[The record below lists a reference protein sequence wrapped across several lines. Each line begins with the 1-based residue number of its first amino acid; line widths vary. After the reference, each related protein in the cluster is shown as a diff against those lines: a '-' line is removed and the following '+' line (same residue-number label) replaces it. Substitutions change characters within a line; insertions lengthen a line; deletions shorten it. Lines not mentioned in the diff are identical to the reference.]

1 MAWNEPGKRDPWRGN
16 QKGPDFE
23 DALRRLR
30 ERFGSLFGGSGGGSG
45 GGNTGSIGVLV
56 AVVAILLAWVALDS
70 WSVIN
75 ARDVGVVQR
84 FGKKTRVMSPG
95 FNLKWP
101 RPIETVTKVKIKD
114 VRLLADSV
122 RMLTKDE
129 NIVQID
135 FNVQYQVSDAQKYLF
150 HVKDVEDPT
159 IKHAAE
165 SAVRQVIGGSAM
177 DTILSGQGSE
187 LVAETKK
194 VLQTT
199 LDSYDAGIAVTEVNF
214 QSVAPPHEVK
224 ESFDDVTNARENK
237 QQTENEAQAY
247 ANKVVPEAR
256 GQAARIKAEAEGYR
270 AERIARA
277 EGDADRFNQLVAQYK
292 TAPDVTRKRLY
303 LETMQQVLKD
313 NVKVL
318 DSTNGRNLI
327 NLPMDRLVPAAT
339 SFSPG
344 AGVLLRSADD
354 ANRATPGAQQ

>member
-16 QKGPDFE
+16 QKGPDME

-30 ERFGSLFGGSGGGSG
+30 ERFGGLFGGGGSG
-45 GGNTGSIGVLV
+45 SSGSGGILV
-56 AVVAILLAWVALDS
+56 AVVAVLLAWLALDS
-70 WSVIN
+70 WAVIN

-101 RPIETVTKVKIKD
+101 RPIENVTKVKIKD

-122 RMLTKDE
+122 RMLTMDE

-135 FNVQYQVSDAQKYLF
+135 FNVQYQVSDAEKFLF

-159 IKHAAE
+159 VKQAAE

-199 LDSYDAGIAVTEVNF
+199 LDSYDAGIFVTEVNF

-224 ESFDDVTNARENK
+224 EAFDDVTNARENK

-247 ANKVVPEAR
+247 ANQVVPEAR

-277 EGDADRFNQLVAQYK
+277 EGDAVRFNQLVTHYK
-292 TAPDVTRKRLY
+292 AAPEVTRKRLY

-313 NVKVL
+313 SVKVL
-318 DSTNGRNLI
+318 DASNGRSLI
-327 NLPMDRLVPAAT
+327 NLPMDRLIPAAA
-339 SFSPG
+339 SLAPG
-344 AGVLLRSADD
+344 AGVLLQSTDEAT
-354 ANRATPGAQQ
+354 RAAREAQR

>member
-16 QKGPDFE
+16 QKGPDME

-30 ERFGSLFGGSGGGSG
+30 ERFGNLFGGGGGNGGGSG
-45 GGNTGSIGVLV
+45 GILV
-56 AVVAILLAWVALDS
+56 AVVAILLAWLILDS

-84 FGKKTRVMSPG
+84 FGKKTRIMSPG

-122 RMLTKDE
+122 RMLTMDE
-129 NIVQID
+129 NIVSID
-135 FNVQYQVSDAQKYLF
+135 FNVQYQVSDAEKFLF
-150 HVKDVEDPT
+150 RVKDVDSET
-159 IKHAAE
+159 VKQAAE
-165 SAVRQVIGGSAM
+165 SAVRQVIGGSAIGP
-177 DTILSGQGSE
+177 ILSGQGAE

-194 VLQTT
+194 VLQAT
-199 LDSYDAGIAVTEVNF
+199 LDSYDAGVAVTEVNF

-224 ESFDDVTNARENK
+224 DAFDDVTNARENK

-256 GQAARIKAEAEGYR
+256 GEAARIKAQAEGYR

-292 TAPDVTRKRLY
+292 AAPEVTRRRLY
-303 LETMQQVLKD
+303 LETMQQVLRD
-313 NVKVL
+313 SVKVI
-318 DSTNGRNLI
+318 DSSNGRSLI
-327 NLPMDRLVPAAT
+327 NLPVDKLA
-339 SFSPG
+339 PG
-344 AGVLLRSADD
+344 AGVLVQNPDETT
-354 ANRATPGAQQ
+354 RAARGGQQ

>member
-16 QKGPDFE
+16 QKGPDME

-30 ERFGSLFGGSGGGSG
+30 ERFGNLFGGGGGNGGGSG
-45 GGNTGSIGVLV
+45 GILV
-56 AVVAILLAWVALDS
+56 AVIAILLAWLLLDS

-84 FGKKTRVMSPG
+84 FGKKTRIMSPG

-122 RMLTKDE
+122 RMLTMDE
-129 NIVQID
+129 NIVSID
-135 FNVQYQVSDAQKYLF
+135 FNVQYQVSDAEKFLF
-150 HVKDVEDPT
+150 RVKDVDNLT
-159 IKHAAE
+159 VKQAAE

-177 DTILSGQGSE
+177 DTILSGQGAE

-194 VLQTT
+194 VLQAT

-224 ESFDDVTNARENK
+224 DAFDDVTNARENK
-237 QQTENEAQAY
+237 QQIENEAQAY
-247 ANKVVPEAR
+247 ANKIVPEAR
-256 GQAARIKAEAEGYR
+256 GEAARIKAQAEGYR

-292 TAPDVTRKRLY
+292 AAPEVTRRRLY

-313 NVKVL
+313 SVKVI
-318 DSTNGRNLI
+318 DSGNGRNLI
-327 NLPMDRLVPAAT
+327 NLPVDKLA
-339 SFSPG
+339 PG
-344 AGVLLRSADD
+344 AGVLLQNPDETT
-354 ANRATPGAQQ
+354 RAARGGQQ

>member
-1 MAWNEPGKRDPWRGN
+1 
-16 QKGPDFE
+16 
-23 DALRRLR
+23 
-30 ERFGSLFGGSGGGSG
+30 
-45 GGNTGSIGVLV
+45 
-56 AVVAILLAWVALDS
+56 
-70 WSVIN
+70 
-75 ARDVGVVQR
+75 
-84 FGKKTRVMSPG
+84 MSPG

-101 RPIETVTKVKIKD
+101 RPIENVTKVKIKD

-122 RMLTKDE
+122 RMLTMDE

-135 FNVQYQVSDAQKYLF
+135 FNVQYQVSDAEKFLF

-159 IKHAAE
+159 VKQAAE

-199 LDSYDAGIAVTEVNF
+199 LDSYDAGIFVTEVNF

-224 ESFDDVTNARENK
+224 EAFDDVTNARENK

-247 ANKVVPEAR
+247 ANQVVPEAR

-277 EGDADRFNQLVAQYK
+277 EGDAVRFNQLVTHYK
-292 TAPDVTRKRLY
+292 AAPEVTRKRLY

-313 NVKVL
+313 SVKVL
-318 DSTNGRNLI
+318 DASNGRSLI
-327 NLPMDRLVPAAT
+327 NLPMDRLIPAAA
-339 SFSPG
+339 SLAPG
-344 AGVLLRSADD
+344 AGVLLQSTDEAT
-354 ANRATPGAQQ
+354 RAAREAQR

>member
-16 QKGPDFE
+16 QKGPDME

-30 ERFGSLFGGSGGGSG
+30 ERFGNLFGGGGGNGGGSG
-45 GGNTGSIGVLV
+45 GILV
-56 AVVAILLAWVALDS
+56 AVVAILLAWLILDS
-70 WSVIN
+70 WSVVN

-84 FGKKTRVMSPG
+84 FGKKTRIMSPG

-122 RMLTKDE
+122 RMLTNDE
-129 NIVQID
+129 NIVSID
-135 FNVQYQVSDAQKYLF
+135 FNVQYQVSDAEKFLF
-150 HVKDVEDPT
+150 RVKDVDSQT
-159 IKHAAE
+159 VKQAAE

-177 DTILSGQGSE
+177 DTILSGQGAE

-194 VLQTT
+194 VLQAT
-199 LDSYDAGIAVTEVNF
+199 LDSYDAGVAVTEVNF

-224 ESFDDVTNARENK
+224 DAFDDVTNARENK

-256 GQAARIKAEAEGYR
+256 GEAARIKAQAEGYR

-277 EGDADRFNQLVAQYK
+277 EGDADRFSQLVAQYRA
-292 TAPDVTRKRLY
+292 APEVTRRRLY
-303 LETMQQVLKD
+303 LETMQQVLRES
-313 NVKVL
+313 VKVI
-318 DSTNGRNLI
+318 DSSNGRSLI
-327 NLPMDRLVPAAT
+327 NLPVDKLA
-339 SFSPG
+339 PG
-344 AGVLLRSADD
+344 AGVLAQNPDETT
-354 ANRATPGAQQ
+354 RAARGGQQ

>member
-23 DALRRLR
+23 ETLRRLR
-30 ERFGSLFGGSGGGSG
+30 ERVMSLFGGSGGTSSGSGSG
-45 GGNTGSIGVLV
+45 GGILV
-56 AVVAILLAWVALDS
+56 ALVAIVLAWVALDS
-70 WSVIN
+70 WSVVN

-84 FGKKTRVMSPG
+84 FGKMTRVMSPG

-101 RPIETVTKVKIKD
+101 RPIETVTKVKTKD

-122 RMLTKDE
+122 RMLTMDE

-135 FNVQYQVSDAQKYLF
+135 FNVQYQVSDAQKFLF
-150 HVKDVEDPT
+150 QVKDVEDPT
-159 IKHAAE
+159 VKQAAE

-187 LVAETKK
+187 LVAETKR

-199 LDSYDAGIAVTEVNF
+199 LDSYDAGIIVNEVNF

-224 ESFDDVTNARENK
+224 EAFDDVTNARENK

-247 ANKVVPEAR
+247 ANQIVPEAR
-256 GQAARIKAEAEGYR
+256 GQAARIKAEAEGFR

-277 EGDADRFNQLVAQYK
+277 EGDAARFNQLVAQYK
-292 TAPDVTRKRLY
+292 SAPEILRRRLY

-313 NVKVL
+313 NIKVL
-318 DSTNGRNLI
+318 DATGGRNLI
-327 NLPMDRLVPAAT
+327 NLPIDRLVPAAT
-339 SFSPG
+339 SLSPG
-344 AGVLLRSADD
+344 AGVLLQADE
-354 ANRATPGAQQ
+354 AARASREAQR

>member
-16 QKGPDFE
+16 QKGPDME

-30 ERFGSLFGGSGGGSG
+30 ERFGNLFGGGGGNGGGSG
-45 GGNTGSIGVLV
+45 GILV
-56 AVVAILLAWVALDS
+56 AVVAILLAWLILDS
-70 WSVIN
+70 WSVVN

-84 FGKKTRVMSPG
+84 FGKKTRIMSPG

-122 RMLTKDE
+122 RMLTNDE
-129 NIVQID
+129 NIVSID
-135 FNVQYQVSDAQKYLF
+135 FNVQYQVSDAEKFLF
-150 HVKDVEDPT
+150 RVKDVDSQT
-159 IKHAAE
+159 VKQAAE

-177 DTILSGQGSE
+177 DTILSGQGAE

-194 VLQTT
+194 VLQAT
-199 LDSYDAGIAVTEVNF
+199 LDSYDAGVAVTEVNF

-224 ESFDDVTNARENK
+224 DAFDDVTNARENK

-256 GQAARIKAEAEGYR
+256 GEAARIKAQAEGYR

-277 EGDADRFNQLVAQYK
+277 EGDADRFSQLVAQYRA
-292 TAPDVTRKRLY
+292 APEVTRRRLY
-303 LETMQQVLKD
+303 LETMQQVLRES
-313 NVKVL
+313 VKVI
-318 DSTNGRNLI
+318 DSSNGRSLI
-327 NLPMDRLVPAAT
+327 NLPVDKLA
-339 SFSPG
+339 PG
-344 AGVLLRSADD
+344 AGVLVQNPDETT
-354 ANRATPGAQQ
+354 RAARGGQQ

>member
-16 QKGPDFE
+16 QKGPDME
-23 DALRRLR
+23 DTLRKLR
-30 ERFGSLFGGSGGGSG
+30 ERFGNLFGGGGGGGSSSG
-45 GGNTGSIGVLV
+45 SGTGGVLI

-84 FGKKTRVMSPG
+84 FGKKIRVMSPG

-114 VRLLADSV
+114 VRLLADQV
-122 RMLTKDE
+122 RMLTMDE
-129 NIVQID
+129 NIVLID
-135 FNVQYQVSDAQKYLF
+135 FNVQYQVNDAEKFLF
-150 HVKDVEDPT
+150 QVKNVEDPT
-159 IKHAAE
+159 LKHAAE

-194 VLQTT
+194 VLQAT
-199 LDSYDAGIAVTEVNF
+199 LDSYEAGITVTEVNF
-214 QSVAPPHEVK
+214 QAVAPPHEVK
-224 ESFDDVTNARENK
+224 EAFDDVTNARENK

-247 ANKVVPEAR
+247 ANQVVPEAR

-277 EGDADRFNQLVAQYK
+277 EGDADRFNQLVTQYK
-292 TAPDVTRKRLY
+292 AAPEVTRKRLY

-313 NVKVL
+313 SVKVV
-318 DSTNGRNLI
+318 DSSEGRSLL
-327 NLPMDRLVPAAT
+327 NLPLDRLVPASTTLA
-339 SFSPG
+339 PG
-344 AGVLLRSADD
+344 SGVLLQADE
-354 ANRATPGAQQ
+354 ATRNRGGQ

>member
-16 QKGPDFE
+16 QKGPDME

-30 ERFGSLFGGSGGGSG
+30 ERFGNLFGGASGGGG
-45 GGNTGSIGVLV
+45 GSILV
-56 AVVAILLAWVALDS
+56 VVAAILLAWIALDS
-70 WSVIN
+70 WAVVN

-122 RMLTKDE
+122 RMLTMDE

-135 FNVQYQVSDAQKYLF
+135 FNVQYQVSDAEKFLF
-150 HVKDVEDPT
+150 NVKDVDSLT
-159 IKHAAE
+159 VKQASE

-177 DTILSGQGSE
+177 DTILSGQGAE

-194 VLQTT
+194 VLQST
-199 LDSYDAGIAVTEVNF
+199 LDTYDAGITVTEVNF

-224 ESFDDVTNARENK
+224 DAFDDVTNARENK

-247 ANKVVPEAR
+247 ANQVVPEAR
-256 GQAARIKAEAEGYR
+256 GQAARIKAESEGYR

-277 EGDADRFNQLVAQYK
+277 EGEADRFNQLVTQYK
-292 TAPDVTRKRLY
+292 AAPEVTRKRLY
-303 LETMQQVLKD
+303 LETMQQVLRD
-313 NVKVL
+313 NAKIV
-318 DSTNGRNLI
+318 DASNGRSLI
-327 NLPMDRLVPAAT
+327 NVPTDRLVPAAT
-339 SFSPG
+339 SLAPG
-344 AGVLLRSADD
+344 SGVLLPSNDD
-354 ANRATPGAQQ
+354 SRTARGGQQ

>member
-16 QKGPDFE
+16 QKGPDME

-30 ERFGSLFGGSGGGSG
+30 ERFGNLFGGGGGNGGGSG
-45 GGNTGSIGVLV
+45 GILV
-56 AVVAILLAWVALDS
+56 AVIAILLAWLLLDS

-84 FGKKTRVMSPG
+84 FGKQTRIMSPG

-122 RMLTKDE
+122 RMLTMDE
-129 NIVQID
+129 NIVSID
-135 FNVQYQVSDAQKYLF
+135 FNVQYQVSDAEKFLF
-150 HVKDVEDPT
+150 RVKDVDNLT
-159 IKHAAE
+159 VKQAAE

-177 DTILSGQGSE
+177 DTILSGQGAE

-194 VLQTT
+194 VLQAT

-224 ESFDDVTNARENK
+224 DAFDDVTNARENK
-237 QQTENEAQAY
+237 QQIENEAQAY
-247 ANKVVPEAR
+247 ANKIVPEAR
-256 GQAARIKAEAEGYR
+256 GEAARIKAQAEGYR

-277 EGDADRFNQLVAQYK
+277 EGDADRFNQLVSQYK
-292 TAPDVTRKRLY
+292 AAPEVTRRRLY
-303 LETMQQVLKD
+303 LETMQQVLHD
-313 NVKVL
+313 SVKVI
-318 DSTNGRNLI
+318 DSGNGRNLI
-327 NLPMDRLVPAAT
+327 NLPVDKLV
-339 SFSPG
+339 PG
-344 AGVLLRSADD
+344 AGVLVQNPDD
-354 ANRATPGAQQ
+354 TTRAARGGQQ

>member
-16 QKGPDFE
+16 QKGPDME

-30 ERFGSLFGGSGGGSG
+30 ERFGGLFGGGNAGGSG
-45 GGNTGSIGVLV
+45 SGGSGSGAVVIALV
-56 AVVAILLAWVALDS
+56 AVLLAWVALDS

-84 FGKKTRVMSPG
+84 FGKKTRVMQPG

-122 RMLTKDE
+122 RMLTMDE

-135 FNVQYQVSDAQKYLF
+135 FNVQYQVSDAEKFLF

-159 IKHAAE
+159 VKQAAE

-187 LVAETKK
+187 LVAETKR
-194 VLQTT
+194 VLQAT
-199 LDSYDAGIAVTEVNF
+199 LDSYDSGIAVTEVNF
-214 QSVAPPHEVK
+214 QSVAPPNEVK
-224 ESFDDVTNARENK
+224 DAFDDVTNARENK

-247 ANKVVPEAR
+247 ANKIVPEAR
-256 GQAARIKAEAEGYR
+256 GEAARIKAESEGYR
-270 AERIARA
+270 AERVAHA
-277 EGDADRFNQLVAQYK
+277 EGEADRFNQLVTQYK
-292 TAPDVTRKRLY
+292 AAPEVTRKRLY
-303 LETMQQVLKD
+303 LETMQLVLRD
-313 NVKVL
+313 NVKVV
-318 DSTNGRNLI
+318 DASNGRSLV
-327 NLPMDRLVPAAT
+327 NLPLDRLVPAAGGLT
-339 SFSPG
+339 PG
-344 AGVLLRSADD
+344 TGVLLQSDD
-354 ANRATPGAQQ
+354 STRAAREAQR

>member
-16 QKGPDFE
+16 QKGPDME

-30 ERFGSLFGGSGGGSG
+30 ERFGNLFGGASGGGG
-45 GGNTGSIGVLV
+45 GSILV
-56 AVVAILLAWVALDS
+56 VVAAILLAWIALDS
-70 WSVIN
+70 WAVVN

-122 RMLTKDE
+122 RMLTMDE

-135 FNVQYQVSDAQKYLF
+135 FNVQYQVSDAEKFLF
-150 HVKDVEDPT
+150 HVKDVDSLT
-159 IKHAAE
+159 VKQASE

-177 DTILSGQGSE
+177 DTILSGQGAE

-194 VLQTT
+194 VLQAT
-199 LDSYDAGIAVTEVNF
+199 LDVYDAGITVTEVNF

-224 ESFDDVTNARENK
+224 DAFDDVTNARENK

-247 ANKVVPEAR
+247 ANQVVPEAR
-256 GQAARIKAEAEGYR
+256 GQAARIKAESEGYR

-277 EGDADRFNQLVAQYK
+277 QGEADRFNQLITQYK
-292 TAPDVTRKRLY
+292 TAPEVTRKRLY
-303 LETMQQVLKD
+303 LETMQQVLRD
-313 NVKVL
+313 NVKVV
-318 DSTNGRNLI
+318 DASNGRSLI
-327 NLPMDRLVPAAT
+327 NVPIDRLVPAAT
-339 SFSPG
+339 SLAPG
-344 AGVLLRSADD
+344 AGVLAPSNDD
-354 ANRATPGAQQ
+354 TRTARGGQQ

>member
-16 QKGPDFE
+16 QKGPDVE
-23 DALRRLR
+23 ETLRRLR
-30 ERFGSLFGGSGGGSG
+30 ERLLSLFGGAGGGG
-45 GGNTGSIGVLV
+45 GGGGGGGILVALV
-56 AVVAILLAWVALDS
+56 AVLLAWVALDS
-70 WSVIN
+70 WSVVN

-84 FGKKTRVMSPG
+84 FGKMTRVMNPG

-122 RMLTKDE
+122 RMLTMDE

-135 FNVQYQVSDAQKYLF
+135 FNVQYQVSDAQKFLF
-150 HVKDVEDPT
+150 QVKDVEDPT
-159 IKHAAE
+159 VKQAAE

-199 LDSYDAGIAVTEVNF
+199 LDSYESGITVTEVNF

-224 ESFDDVTNARENK
+224 EAFDDVTNARENK

-247 ANKVVPEAR
+247 ANQIVPEAR

-277 EGDADRFNQLVAQYK
+277 EGDADRFSQLVTQYK
-292 TAPDVTRKRLY
+292 AAPEVTRRRLY
-303 LETMQQVLKD
+303 LETMQLVLKD
-313 NVKVL
+313 NVKVV
-318 DSTNGRNLI
+318 DASGGRNLI
-327 NLPMDRLVPAAT
+327 NLPIDRLVPAAT
-339 SFSPG
+339 SLAPG
-344 AGVLLRSADD
+344 AGVLMQADEATRS
-354 ANRATPGAQQ
+354 RETQR

>member
-16 QKGPDFE
+16 QKGPDME

-30 ERFGSLFGGSGGGSG
+30 ERFGNLFGGGGGNGGGSG
-45 GGNTGSIGVLV
+45 GILV
-56 AVVAILLAWVALDS
+56 AVVAILLAWLILDS

-84 FGKKTRVMSPG
+84 FGKKTRIMSPG

-122 RMLTKDE
+122 RMLTMDE
-129 NIVQID
+129 NIVSID
-135 FNVQYQVSDAQKYLF
+135 FNVQYQVSDAEKFLF
-150 HVKDVEDPT
+150 RVKDVDSET
-159 IKHAAE
+159 VKQAAE

-177 DTILSGQGSE
+177 DTILSGQGAE

-194 VLQTT
+194 VLQAT
-199 LDSYDAGIAVTEVNF
+199 LDSYDAGVAVTEVNF

-224 ESFDDVTNARENK
+224 DAFDDVTNARENK

-247 ANKVVPEAR
+247 ANKIIPEAR
-256 GQAARIKAEAEGYR
+256 GEAARIKAQAEGYR

-277 EGDADRFNQLVAQYK
+277 EGDADRFNQLVAQYRA
-292 TAPDVTRKRLY
+292 APEVTRRRLY
-303 LETMQQVLKD
+303 LETMQQVLRD
-313 NVKVL
+313 SVKVI
-318 DSTNGRNLI
+318 DSSNGRSLI
-327 NLPMDRLVPAAT
+327 NLPVDKLA
-339 SFSPG
+339 PG
-344 AGVLLRSADD
+344 AGVLVQNPDETT
-354 ANRATPGAQQ
+354 RAARGGQP

>member
-16 QKGPDFE
+16 PKGPDME

-30 ERFGSLFGGSGGGSG
+30 ERFGNLFGGGGG
-45 GGNTGSIGVLV
+45 GGNGVGGGAGGILV
-56 AVVAILLAWVALDS
+56 VVVALVLAWIALDS
-70 WSVIN
+70 WSVVN

-114 VRLLADSV
+114 VRLLTDSV

-135 FNVQYQVSDAQKYLF
+135 FNVQYQVSDAEMYLF
-150 HVKDVEDPT
+150 NVKDVDNIT
-159 IKHAAE
+159 VKQAAE

-194 VLQTT
+194 VLQAT
-199 LDSYDAGIAVTEVNF
+199 LESYAAGIVVTEVNF
-214 QSVAPPHEVK
+214 QSVAPPNEVK
-224 ESFDDVTNARENK
+224 EAFDDVTNARENK

-247 ANKVVPEAR
+247 AFQVVPEAR
-256 GQAARIKAEAEGYR
+256 GEAARIKAEAEGYR
-270 AERIARA
+270 AERIALA
-277 EGDADRFNQLVAQYK
+277 EGEADRFSLLLTQYK
-292 TAPDVTRKRLY
+292 AAPEVTRKRLY
-303 LETMQQVLKD
+303 LETMQRVLRD
-313 NVKVL
+313 NTKVV
-318 DSTNGRNLI
+318 DSGNGRNLI
-327 NLPMDRLVPAAT
+327 NLPTDRLTPAAV
-339 SFSPG
+339 SLAPG
-344 AGVLLRSADD
+344 SGVLLPSAD
-354 ANRATPGAQQ
+354 AARGGKP

>member
-1 MAWNEPGKRDPWRGN
+1 M
-16 QKGPDFE
+16 E

-30 ERFGSLFGGSGGGSG
+30 ERFGNLFGGGGGNGGGSG
-45 GGNTGSIGVLV
+45 GILV
-56 AVVAILLAWVALDS
+56 AVVAILLAWLILDS

-84 FGKKTRVMSPG
+84 FGKKTRIMSPG

-122 RMLTKDE
+122 RMLTMDE
-129 NIVQID
+129 NIVSID
-135 FNVQYQVSDAQKYLF
+135 FNVQYQVSDAEKFLF
-150 HVKDVEDPT
+150 RVKDVDSET
-159 IKHAAE
+159 VKQAAE

-177 DTILSGQGSE
+177 DTILSGQGAE

-194 VLQTT
+194 VLQAT
-199 LDSYDAGIAVTEVNF
+199 LDSYDAGVAVTEVNF

-224 ESFDDVTNARENK
+224 DAFDDVTNARENK

-256 GQAARIKAEAEGYR
+256 GEAARIKAQAEGYR

-292 TAPDVTRKRLY
+292 AAPEVTRRRLY
-303 LETMQQVLKD
+303 LETMQQVLRD
-313 NVKVL
+313 SVKVI
-318 DSTNGRNLI
+318 DSSNGRSLI
-327 NLPMDRLVPAAT
+327 NLPVDKLA
-339 SFSPG
+339 PG
-344 AGVLLRSADD
+344 AGVLVQNPDETT
-354 ANRATPGAQQ
+354 RAARGGQQ

>member
-16 QKGPDFE
+16 QKGPDME
-23 DALRRLR
+23 ETLRRLR
-30 ERFGSLFGGSGGGSG
+30 ERLLGLFGGSGGGGAG
-45 GGNTGSIGVLV
+45 GGSILV
-56 AVVAILLAWVALDS
+56 ALVAIVLAWVALDS
-70 WSVIN
+70 WSVVN

-84 FGKKTRVMSPG
+84 FGKMTRVMSPG

-122 RMLTKDE
+122 RMLTMDE

-135 FNVQYQVSDAQKYLF
+135 FNVQYQVSDAQKFLF
-150 HVKDVEDPT
+150 QVKDVEDPT
-159 IKHAAE
+159 VKQAAE

-194 VLQTT
+194 VLQAT
-199 LDSYDAGIAVTEVNF
+199 LDSYESGITVTEVNF

-224 ESFDDVTNARENK
+224 EAFDDVTNARENK

-247 ANKVVPEAR
+247 ANQVIPEAR

-270 AERIARA
+270 SERIARA
-277 EGDADRFNQLVAQYK
+277 EGDADRFNQLVTQYK
-292 TAPDVTRKRLY
+292 SAPEVMRRRLY
-303 LETMQQVLKD
+303 LETMQLVLRD
-313 NVKVL
+313 SVKVL
-318 DSTNGRNLI
+318 DASGGRNLI
-327 NLPMDRLVPAAT
+327 NLPIDRLVPAAT
-339 SFSPG
+339 SLSPG
-344 AGVLLRSADD
+344 AGVLMQADE
-354 ANRATPGAQQ
+354 ATRTSRETQR

>member
-16 QKGPDFE
+16 QKGPDIE
-23 DALRRLR
+23 ETLRRLR
-30 ERFGSLFGGSGGGSG
+30 ERFGSLFGGAGGSG
-45 GGNTGSIGVLV
+45 SGGSI
-56 AVVAILLAWVALDS
+56 AVVMAAILLAWLALDS
-70 WSVIN
+70 WAVIN

-122 RMLTKDE
+122 RMLTMDE

-135 FNVQYQVSDAQKYLF
+135 FNVQYQVSDAEKFLF
-150 HVKDVEDPT
+150 NVKDVDSLT
-159 IKHAAE
+159 VKQASE

-177 DTILSGQGSE
+177 DTILSGQGAE

-194 VLQTT
+194 VLQAT
-199 LDSYDAGIAVTEVNF
+199 LDGYDAGITVTEVNF

-224 ESFDDVTNARENK
+224 DAFDDVTNARENK

-247 ANKVVPEAR
+247 ANQVVPEAR
-256 GQAARIKAEAEGYR
+256 GQAARIKAESEGYR

-277 EGDADRFNQLVAQYK
+277 EGEADRFNMLIAQYK
-292 TAPDVTRKRLY
+292 AAPEVTRKRLY
-303 LETMQQVLKD
+303 LETMQQVLRD
-313 NVKVL
+313 NAKVV
-318 DSTNGRNLI
+318 DASNGRSLI
-327 NLPMDRLVPAAT
+327 NLPIDRLVPAAT
-339 SFSPG
+339 SLAPG
-344 AGVLLRSADD
+344 AGVLAPSNDD
-354 ANRATPGAQQ
+354 TRTARGGQQ

>member
-16 QKGPDFE
+16 QKGPDME

-30 ERFGSLFGGSGGGSG
+30 ERFGNLFGGGGGNGGGSG
-45 GGNTGSIGVLV
+45 GILV
-56 AVVAILLAWVALDS
+56 AVVAILLAWLILDS

-84 FGKKTRVMSPG
+84 FGKKTRIMSPG

-122 RMLTKDE
+122 RMLTMDE
-129 NIVQID
+129 NIVSID
-135 FNVQYQVSDAQKYLF
+135 FNVQYQVSDAEKFLF
-150 HVKDVEDPT
+150 RVKDVDSET
-159 IKHAAE
+159 VKQAAE

-177 DTILSGQGSE
+177 DTILSGQGAE

-194 VLQTT
+194 VLQAT
-199 LDSYDAGIAVTEVNF
+199 LDSYDAGVAVTEVNF

-224 ESFDDVTNARENK
+224 DAFDDVTNARENK

-256 GQAARIKAEAEGYR
+256 GEAARIKAQAEGYR

-292 TAPDVTRKRLY
+292 AAPEVTRRRLY
-303 LETMQQVLKD
+303 LETMQQVLRD
-313 NVKVL
+313 SVKVI
-318 DSTNGRNLI
+318 DSSNGRSLI
-327 NLPMDRLVPAAT
+327 NLPVDKLA
-339 SFSPG
+339 PG
-344 AGVLLRSADD
+344 AGVLVQNPDETT
-354 ANRATPGAQQ
+354 RAARGGQQ

>member
-16 QKGPDFE
+16 QKGPDME
-23 DALRRLR
+23 DTLRKLR
-30 ERFGSLFGGSGGGSG
+30 ERFGNLFGGGGGGSSG
-45 GGNTGSIGVLV
+45 SGTGGVLI

-114 VRLLADSV
+114 VRLLADQV
-122 RMLTKDE
+122 RMLTMDE
-129 NIVQID
+129 NIVLID
-135 FNVQYQVSDAQKYLF
+135 FNVQYQVNDAEKFLF
-150 HVKDVEDPT
+150 QVKNVEDPT
-159 IKHAAE
+159 LKHAAE

-194 VLQTT
+194 VLQAT
-199 LDSYDAGIAVTEVNF
+199 LDSYEAGITVTEVNF
-214 QSVAPPHEVK
+214 QAVAPPHEVK
-224 ESFDDVTNARENK
+224 EAFDDVTNARENK

-247 ANKVVPEAR
+247 ANQVVPEAR

-277 EGDADRFNQLVAQYK
+277 EGDADRFNQLVTQYK
-292 TAPDVTRKRLY
+292 AAPEVTRKRLY
-303 LETMQQVLKD
+303 LESMQQVLKD
-313 NVKVL
+313 SVKVV
-318 DSTNGRNLI
+318 DSSEGRSLL
-327 NLPMDRLVPAAT
+327 NLPLERLVPASTALA
-339 SFSPG
+339 PG
-344 AGVLLRSADD
+344 SGVLLQADE
-354 ANRATPGAQQ
+354 ATRNRGGQ

>member
-1 MAWNEPGKRDPWRGN
+1 
-16 QKGPDFE
+16 
-23 DALRRLR
+23 
-30 ERFGSLFGGSGGGSG
+30 
-45 GGNTGSIGVLV
+45 
-56 AVVAILLAWVALDS
+56 VVAILLAWLILDS

-84 FGKKTRVMSPG
+84 FGKKTRIMSPG

-122 RMLTKDE
+122 RMLTMDE
-129 NIVQID
+129 NIVSID
-135 FNVQYQVSDAQKYLF
+135 FNVQYQVSDAEKFLF
-150 HVKDVEDPT
+150 RVKDVDSET
-159 IKHAAE
+159 VKQAAE

-177 DTILSGQGSE
+177 DTILSGQGAE

-194 VLQTT
+194 VLQAT
-199 LDSYDAGIAVTEVNF
+199 LDSYDAGVAVTEVNF

-224 ESFDDVTNARENK
+224 DAFDDVTNARENK

-256 GQAARIKAEAEGYR
+256 GEAARIKAQAEGYR

-292 TAPDVTRKRLY
+292 AAPEVTRRRLY
-303 LETMQQVLKD
+303 LETMQQVLRD
-313 NVKVL
+313 SVKVI
-318 DSTNGRNLI
+318 DSSNGRSLI
-327 NLPMDRLVPAAT
+327 NLPVDKLA
-339 SFSPG
+339 PG
-344 AGVLLRSADD
+344 AGVLVQNPDETT
-354 ANRATPGAQQ
+354 RAARGGQQ